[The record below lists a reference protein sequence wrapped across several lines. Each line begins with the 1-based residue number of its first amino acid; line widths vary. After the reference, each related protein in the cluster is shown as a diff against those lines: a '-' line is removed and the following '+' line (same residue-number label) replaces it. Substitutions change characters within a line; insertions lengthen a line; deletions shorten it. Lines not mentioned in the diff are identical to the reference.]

1 MGKSA
6 YEYISESWE
15 SRPTGFR
22 SATWH
27 RLIAWRRGASFTR
40 VEKPMRVDRARAL
53 GYKAKQ
59 GFVVVRARVR
69 RGGLHKTRFDGARKP
84 TGAATAVNRMTMEEN
99 VQSIAEKRTA
109 KRYPNMQVLN
119 SYYVG
124 EDGTAKY
131 YEVILV
137 DAYHPSI
144 ASDPDLRWLLH
155 PANTKRVFRGKTSA
169 GQKHRGLRWKGQGSE
184 HARPSKR
191 QATYRLKDKD
201 ERSYKRRKHT

>member
-6 YEYISESWE
+6 YEYMSDSWE

-22 SATWH
+22 SETWT
-27 RLIAWRRGASFTR
+27 RLIAWRRGPSFER
-40 VEKPMRVDRARAL
+40 VERPSRLDRARAL

-59 GFVVVRARVR
+59 GFVIVRARIR

-84 TGAATAVNRMTMEEN
+84 TGAATAVNKMTMEEN
-99 VQSIAEKRTA
+99 VQSIAEKRVW
-109 KRYPNMQVLN
+109 KRYPNTQVLN

-131 YEVILV
+131 FEVILV
-137 DAYHPSI
+137 DPHHPAI
-144 ASDPDLRWLLH
+144 ANDQDLRWLLA
-155 PANTKRVFRGKTSA
+155 PGNRKRVMRGKTSA
-169 GQKHRGLRWKGQGSE
+169 GKRHRGLRWKGQGSE

-191 QATYRLKDKD
+191 QANYREKDKD